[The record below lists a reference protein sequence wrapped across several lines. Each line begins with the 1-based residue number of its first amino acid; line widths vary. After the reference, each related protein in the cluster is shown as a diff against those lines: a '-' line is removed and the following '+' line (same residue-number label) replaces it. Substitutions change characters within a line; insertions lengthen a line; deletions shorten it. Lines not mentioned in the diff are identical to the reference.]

1 MHYLWWYVE
10 GTCYSKRIRFVWF
23 FSLFGRQRETSKN
36 KCLLELVIRERKIFT
51 KCLKLSI
58 VYFINFVSWRIEIWE
73 LFFFPS
79 SFITGLILYIQYIYI
94 YEIIMCDV
102 YENDNGIS
110 TYYVFCNG
118 GTGPWSSTTKMWT
131 PTANAMYTT
140 KRILCVIINMLV
152 QNCMLN

>member
-1 MHYLWWYVE
+1 M
-10 GTCYSKRIRFVWF
+10 
-23 FSLFGRQRETSKN
+23 
-36 KCLLELVIRERKIFT
+36 
-51 KCLKLSI
+51 
-58 VYFINFVSWRIEIWE
+58 
-73 LFFFPS
+73 
-79 SFITGLILYIQYIYI
+79 
-94 YEIIMCDV
+94 IMCDV

-110 TYYVFCNG
+110 IYSVFSNG